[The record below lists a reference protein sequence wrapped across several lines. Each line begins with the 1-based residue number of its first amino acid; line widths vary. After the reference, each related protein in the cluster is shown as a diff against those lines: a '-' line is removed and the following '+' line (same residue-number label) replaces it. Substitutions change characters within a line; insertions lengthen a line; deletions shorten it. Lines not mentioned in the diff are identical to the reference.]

1 MEHKMQQAAFK
12 GKHDGEVV
20 GWVRPRLSG
29 EEEAAIRER
38 LIRQRFEHVD
48 EYLVRI
54 DECQRELVGLGAL
67 DGEAAEAIREARS
80 AVVKLR
86 SNRSGLDAQRANT

>member
-1 MEHKMQQAAFK
+1 
-12 GKHDGEVV
+12 
-20 GWVRPRLSG
+20 
-29 EEEAAIRER
+29 
-38 LIRQRFEHVD
+38 VD

-54 DECQRELVGLGAL
+54 DECLRELVGLGAL

-86 SNRSGLDAQRANT
+86 SHRSGLDAQRANT